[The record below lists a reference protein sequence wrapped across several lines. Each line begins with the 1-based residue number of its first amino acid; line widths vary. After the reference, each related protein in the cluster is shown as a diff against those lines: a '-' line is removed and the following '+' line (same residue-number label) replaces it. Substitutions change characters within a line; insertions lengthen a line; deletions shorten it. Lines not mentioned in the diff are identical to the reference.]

1 MNLQEYMR
9 LVVESDTRAWN
20 VITCWGAGS
29 GPSYRDKFEIA
40 TVSGAQQVTRWELRV
55 DSHGMSAALRAD
67 LAVTLAWGLKSN
79 ENFHEEWA
87 NQFSDPHATSSYVD
101 LFYNGALIHRELYV
115 TVDGGRASLPLPERR
130 GERLVA
136 PIGYAHLCRLLVSFE
151 TNADDFDHYM
161 TRAGISVVD
170 EPWP

>member
-1 MNLQEYMR
+1 MERDHVLGR
-9 LVVESDTRAWN
+9 RF
-20 VITCWGAGS
+20 GAELS
-29 GPSYRDKFEIA
+29 RQVRDRNGVGRPA
-40 TVSGAQQVTRWELRV
+40 GDPLGTPV

-79 ENFHEEWA
+79 EDFHEEWA